1 MNKLDTVHAQ
11 LKFPLTSAS
20 LLNLVKASAYLREV
34 ENEALILCVA
44 VATMT
49 KCVPME
55 HAFVQEVFIT
65 PLGPKSDQHQFSP
78 NNIGDYQE

>member
-1 MNKLDTVHAQ
+1 MKH
-11 LKFPLTSAS
+11 
-20 LLNLVKASAYLREV
+20 
-34 ENEALILCVA
+34 LCVA

>member
-1 MNKLDTVHAQ
+1 MK
-11 LKFPLTSAS
+11 
-20 LLNLVKASAYLREV
+20 R
-34 ENEALILCVA
+34 LCVA

-78 NNIGDYQE
+78 KNIGDKYQE

>member
-1 MNKLDTVHAQ
+1 MKC
-11 LKFPLTSAS
+11 
-20 LLNLVKASAYLREV
+20 
-34 ENEALILCVA
+34 LCVA

-55 HAFVQEVFIT
+55 HVFVQEVFIN
-65 PLGPKSDQHQFSP
+65 PLGPKSDQHQFFP

>member
-1 MNKLDTVHAQ
+1 MK
-11 LKFPLTSAS
+11 
-20 LLNLVKASAYLREV
+20 R
-34 ENEALILCVA
+34 LCVA

-65 PLGPKSDQHQFSP
+65 PLGPKSDQHQYYFLLTTSEIIKS
-78 NNIGDYQE
+78 NGYENY